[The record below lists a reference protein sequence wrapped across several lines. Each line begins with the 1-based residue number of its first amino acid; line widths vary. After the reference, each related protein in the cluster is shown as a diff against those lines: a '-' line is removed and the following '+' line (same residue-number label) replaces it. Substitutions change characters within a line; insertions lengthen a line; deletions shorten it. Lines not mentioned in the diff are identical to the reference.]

1 MKKIPLSQGLFALVD
16 DSDYD
21 FLMQWKWTA
30 NKERKTFTAYRQSNQ
45 TTSRTFIYMHR
56 LIMNMPKKGIFVD
69 HIDGDGLNNQR
80 NNLRLCTNAENLM
93 NRGANKNNTSGYK
106 GVTFYRRL
114 NKWHGQI
121 MLNRKQLHLGYF
133 TSKEAAARAYNE
145 AAKKYFGEFAKIN
158 EL

>member
-1 MKKIPLSQGLFALVD
+1 MKQIPLSQGLFALVD
-16 DSDYD
+16 DSDYE

-45 TTSRTFIYMHR
+45 TKKRTFIYMHR
-56 LIMNMPKKGIFVD
+56 LIMNMPEKGVFVD
-69 HIDGDGLNNQR
+69 HIDGNGLNNQR
-80 NNLRLCTNAENLM
+80 CNLRLCTNAENLM

-106 GVTFYRRL
+106 GVTWHKKIS
-114 NKWHGQI
+114 KWQSQI
-121 MLNRKQLHLGYF
+121 MLNRKNIKLGYF
-133 TSKEAAARAYNE
+133 SDKTDAARAYNE